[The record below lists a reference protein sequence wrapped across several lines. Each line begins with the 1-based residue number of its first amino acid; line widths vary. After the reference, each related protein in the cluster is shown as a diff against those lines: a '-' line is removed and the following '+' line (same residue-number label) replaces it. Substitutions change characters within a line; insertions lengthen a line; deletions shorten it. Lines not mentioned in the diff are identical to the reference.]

1 MTGARAADPCLSELT
16 ARATAIDLPT
26 YHEDITEAILRVGGD
41 LARALG
47 DARGCRRPADAIAVD
62 LGRELGNL
70 VVSALRWM
78 HAYGLDP
85 AECIAAAEE
94 AQRAYLARPRREDR

>member
-1 MTGARAADPCLSELT
+1 MTGDRAADPRLSELT

-41 LARALG
+41 IARALG
-47 DARGCRRPADAIAVD
+47 DARGCRRPVDAVAVD

-70 VVSALRWM
+70 VVSSLRWM

-85 AECIAAAEE
+85 AECIAAAED
-94 AQRAYLARPRREDR
+94 AQRAYKARPRREDR